1 MINYSYLSKLLT
13 NRKLIPLSI
22 FICLLSHF
30 VVPSGASAQDTL
42 KPVNQSELIPDTIPQ
57 VVHDSLT
64 ELTLSP
70 QEIKQGADTILNK
83 LTDKKPDVYLDTK
96 VERSAT
102 DSIIQDLKNQKVYLY
117 GTAVVTYGEIKM
129 EADYIE
135 IDFNTNEVFAK
146 GVPDSTGKLMGNPV
160 FTENGQK
167 FEAKEM
173 RYNFDTKKGLIS
185 KVVTEDGQGFLHG
198 VKVKKMPDNTINIGS
213 GSYTTCNDKEHPHFE
228 FRFKKSK
235 VIPDNKIVT
244 GPAYMTIENVPTP
257 LAIPFGM
264 FPNKTGQRSGI
275 LIPTYGEMNNMGF
288 YLQGGGYYFGI
299 SKYMDLEIR
308 GDIYTRGSWAL
319 KPTLRYSKRYKYNGY
334 FNTSYA
340 INIIGN
346 QGSADYVKSKDFLI
360 RWTHNQDAKARPNG
374 RFTANVNIKSSNQ
387 SKYNPTS
394 SEDYLSNTFNS
405 SISYQTNFNNKLF
418 LNLNATHSQNT
429 KTKMVSIELPRISL
443 ASASMTPLKKKDA
456 TGKPKWYEALN
467 MRFSTNATNKINLP
481 DSMLFKPGALKKLQ
495 NNIDHSIPII
505 LPIKVLKYFTLSN
518 SININDRMYFST
530 RKKSW
535 INDTLFDGND
545 TIVGYVKTDTI
556 QGFKNEIDFGMSTS
570 LSTKVYGM
578 VNFKRGPIRAIRH
591 VITPSVG
598 FSYTPEF
605 GDPKWGYYDS
615 YIDGEGEEIFYSKFE
630 DNTPAKN
637 KSGSINFSLSNNLEI
652 KVPSKKDT
660 VTGMKKVVLI
670 KDLSIS
676 GNYNLAGDSL
686 NLSYITVKGNTLLFQ
701 KLNVTYGSTWDPYIV
716 DSTGKRRN
724 QFEWDVNKRL
734 LRMTR
739 NSLNFGFSWNL
750 NQKELNKNK
759 ESSLKKDKERTS
771 TMGTE
776 DELAEINKNPED
788 YVDWSVPW
796 SLNLNYTF
804 SYQNQI
810 SYVKAVEKKTAKV
823 VQSLGFSG
831 EVNVSPKWKIGF
843 ASNWDFKTNS
853 LTYTSLN
860 IYRDLHCWEMRFN
873 WIPTGQR
880 QSWNFSI
887 NVKASVLQDLKLNK
901 KKDFRDL

>member
-1 MINYSYLSKLLT
+1 VQL
-13 NRKLIPLSI
+13 
-22 FICLLSHF
+22 
-30 VVPSGASAQDTL
+30 GASAQDTL
-42 KPVNQSELIPDTIPQ
+42 IYVNQSELIPDTIPQ
-57 VVHDSLT
+57 VMHDSLT

-83 LTDKKPDVYLDTK
+83 LTDKKPDAYLDTK

-264 FPNKTGQRSGI
+264 FPNKSGQQSGI
-275 LIPTYGEMNNMGF
+275 RIPTYGEMKNMGF
-288 YLQGGGYYFGI
+288 YLQNGGYYFAI
-299 SKYMDLEIR
+299 NKYMDLDLL
-308 GDIYTRGSWAL
+308 GDIYTRGSWAF

-346 QGSADYVKSKDFLI
+346 QGSADYAKSKDFQI

-374 RFTANVNIKSSNQ
+374 RFTANVNIRSTNH

-394 SEDYLSNTFNS
+394 SDDFLSNTFNS

-481 DSMLFKPGALKKLQ
+481 DSLLFKPGSLKKLQ
-495 NNIDHSIPII
+495 NGIDHSIPIN
-505 LPIKVLKYFTLSN
+505 LPIKVLKYFILSN

-535 INDTLFDGND
+535 INDTLFSGND

-556 QGFKNEIDFGMSTS
+556 QGFKNEFDFGMSTS

-630 DNTPAKN
+630 DNTPSKN

-660 VTGMKKVVLI
+660 ITGMKKVVLI
-670 KDLSIS
+670 KNLSILGS
-676 GNYNLAGDSL
+676 YNLASDSL
-686 NLSYITVKGNTLLFQ
+686 NLSYITVSGNTLLFQ

-724 QFEWDVNKRL
+724 QFEWDVNQRL

-739 NSLNFGFSWNL
+739 NSLDFSLSWNL

-759 ESSLKKDKERTS
+759 ESSATLKKDKERTS
-771 TMGTE
+771 TMGTAG
-776 DELAEINKNPED
+776 ELDEINKNPED

-796 SLNLNYTF
+796 SLNLNYKF

-810 SYVKAVEKKTAKV
+810 TYLKAVEKKTAKV

-873 WIPTGQR
+873 WIPTGAR

>member
-1 MINYSYLSKLLT
+1 M
-13 NRKLIPLSI
+13 
-22 FICLLSHF
+22 
-30 VVPSGASAQDTL
+30 PSGASAQDTL